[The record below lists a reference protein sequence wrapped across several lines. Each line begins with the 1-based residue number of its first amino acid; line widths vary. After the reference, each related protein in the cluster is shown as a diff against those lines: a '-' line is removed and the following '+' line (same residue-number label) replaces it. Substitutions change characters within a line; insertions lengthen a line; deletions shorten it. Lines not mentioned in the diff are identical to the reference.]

1 MERLALKEHLSF
13 DACKEE
19 VLGRGQYRWIYKQ
32 GMAID
37 KGQEKEEKC

>member
-1 MERLALKEHLSF
+1 MLWAMSK
-13 DACKEE
+13 
-19 VLGRGQYRWIYKQ
+19 GREDGKAQ